1 MSRDRLNDYNVN
13 EHFMGTE
20 IPKLAELLNR
30 QRPTEVIS
38 GKIQQFQSNINEVD
52 QLFAQNLNAR
62 LDQDG
67 TKLLETKTRAANT
80 LSGEIYDRLRVLT
93 ESNRRVHT
101 KEEFDR
107 RKLRT
112 STLSKQFK
120 DAVSR
125 FQNIQYQNGQK
136 SKETVARQY
145 RIANPSAT
153 EEDIRR
159 LVDEDQGGVFTQ
171 QLLQQARGQQA
182 LTALSNVQSRQRELH
197 QLQESVVELAQLYK
211 QLEHLISDQDLTFQQ
226 IEESVIKSES
236 DIEKGRFEVD
246 NALILGLSA
255 RKKKWIALGIVV
267 LIIIIILIIGAIQ
280 GCSRALLRLIPPLS
294 RNNMSSADQLNY
306 RGLMQGHS
314 GWVTA
319 IATTAEAPDMILT
332 SSRDKSII
340 VWSLTRDDEGNFGI
354 PKKSLRGHNSAV
366 QDVVI
371 SSDGQ
376 FALSASWDKT
386 LRLWDLNT
394 GNTTRR
400 FVGHTNDVLS
410 VSFSADNRQIVS
422 GSRDKTIKL
431 WNTLGECKFNIQEDG
446 HTEWVSC
453 VRFSPNPANPVIVSG
468 GWDKV
473 VKVWELTKCKLR
485 SNHIGHTGYIN
496 TVTVSPDGSLCASGG
511 KDGITMLWDLNEGKH
526 LYSLEGKGDDIINAL
541 VFSPNRYWLCAATTS
556 CIKIWDLESKSV
568 VDELKP
574 EFAHVGKKSNPPY
587 AVSLAWSADGQTLFA
602 GYTDNNVRVW
612 TVGY

>member
-1 MSRDRLNDYNVN
+1 MSRDRLNDYNAGAQGKDQYQFSSAQHSHSNNDTSV
-13 EHFMGTE
+13 E
-20 IPKLAELLNR
+20 LAPLRGDSLSQFFQE
-30 QRPTEVIS
+30 TEVIS

-280 GCSRALLRLIPPLS
+280 GWF
-294 RNNMSSADQLNY
+294 
-306 RGLMQGHS
+306 RG
-314 GWVTA
+314 
-319 IATTAEAPDMILT
+319 
-332 SSRDKSII
+332 
-340 VWSLTRDDEGNFGI
+340 
-354 PKKSLRGHNSAV
+354 
-366 QDVVI
+366 
-371 SSDGQ
+371 
-376 FALSASWDKT
+376 
-386 LRLWDLNT
+386 
-394 GNTTRR
+394 
-400 FVGHTNDVLS
+400 
-410 VSFSADNRQIVS
+410 
-422 GSRDKTIKL
+422 
-431 WNTLGECKFNIQEDG
+431 
-446 HTEWVSC
+446 
-453 VRFSPNPANPVIVSG
+453 PANPA
-468 GWDKV
+468 K
-473 VKVWELTKCKLR
+473 
-485 SNHIGHTGYIN
+485 
-496 TVTVSPDGSLCASGG
+496 
-511 KDGITMLWDLNEGKH
+511 
-526 LYSLEGKGDDIINAL
+526 
-541 VFSPNRYWLCAATTS
+541 
-556 CIKIWDLESKSV
+556 
-568 VDELKP
+568 
-574 EFAHVGKKSNPPY
+574 
-587 AVSLAWSADGQTLFA
+587 
-602 GYTDNNVRVW
+602 
-612 TVGY
+612 